1 MARKRRGDDEPKGSV
16 EVPANEDGFP
26 VSAAPAPEADSDDT
40 TAADPADGA
49 GEAGDDAVADAP
61 ATDAPLLKVNFDFHR
76 EFRRHGRTGD
86 LVAIELVNGVLAGVR
101 RCSKP
106 EEQTAG
112 ALPVMALEGLDSD
125 VGQWYR
131 AEQTYFQTWEPP
143 PLPKALMKRLRDL
156 YEQAVT
162 VRSNHDRAKLAAKH
176 AKERV
181 EEVDEAIFHALRRM
195 HDVGDQAELPLEPT
209 PVEEQPEPELPLGDT
224 PDEVEGRAGDSSV
237 ETAEPLA
244 ECVTCD
250 GTGYICKV
258 CEFADGNCVCENG
271 PDLVPCPEGHE
282 PEDDAERRA
291 QDDAAAEHLAG
302 DSHT

>member
-40 TAADPADGA
+40 TAADQADGA
-49 GEAGDDAVADAP
+49 AATGDDVVADEPGDA
-61 ATDAPLLKVNFDFHR
+61 ADAPLLKVNFEFHR

-112 ALPVMALEGLDSD
+112 ALPVMALENLDSD

-131 AEQTYFQTWEPP
+131 AEQTFFQTWEPP
-143 PLPKALMKRLRDL
+143 PLPKQLMKRLRDL
-156 YEQAVT
+156 YEQAVI
-162 VRSNHDRAKLAAKH
+162 VRSNHERAKLAAKH

-209 PVEEQPEPELPLGDT
+209 PVEEQPEPELPLDAAEET
-224 PDEVEGRAGDSSV
+224 AGDSSV

-271 PDLVPCPEGHE
+271 PEQVPCPEGHNI
-282 PEDDAERRA
+282 DNG
-291 QDDAAAEHLAG
+291 QDDDE
-302 DSHT
+302 